1 MHGMHRVRRPR
12 TLSSRLFS
20 WFFGA
25 ILLAIVTSALVVGT
39 TRAEPVGGVESI
51 ARHMASRLA
60 ADWDDPEA
68 VRGDVDQ
75 VRDVTGLDVRLVRDA
90 RRLPAHVHRV
100 AERGGSL
107 APGALE
113 RVFIP
118 VVRGGEL
125 IGALEMD
132 RAGGGRPSGWSW
144 GRLALALAAV
154 MAVLSVMAGRV
165 ANLLARPLE
174 RLALAA
180 DRLGGGDLASRADV
194 ARAPGWV
201 ALEVRDLAVS
211 FNRMADRVETMVRG
225 QRELLGAISHELRSP
240 LGRAHVALEIARDR
254 LPEASP
260 PGRAAGHERAPE
272 QAAARALDDVE
283 TQLAAL
289 DAVLADLLDLT
300 RAGLAD
306 LDKETRDVAGW
317 LRARAAAE
325 PTPPVVLV
333 RVAPDA
339 EHLAVPFDAALL
351 GRALHNLVANAVN
364 AQARGDAPDR
374 PISLTLTRTGDNV
387 RIVVRDHG
395 PGFPEGFTERAFEPF
410 VRGDPARARPTVGA
424 GYGLGLTIVRRIVEA
439 HGGRAFAR
447 NHAAGEAGA
456 GAGAAEGAGAGAE
469 VGFDLP
475 IAPRPR

>member
-1 MHGMHRVRRPR
+1 MHGMHRAR

-39 TRAEPVGGVESI
+39 TRGEPVGGVDSI
-51 ARHMASRLA
+51 ARHMGSRLA

-68 VRGDVDQ
+68 VRRYVDQ
-75 VRDVTGLDVRLVRDA
+75 VRDVTGLDVLLVRDA
-90 RRLPAHVHRV
+90 RRLPPHVHHV

-118 VVRGGEL
+118 VVRDGKL
-125 IGALEMD
+125 IGALEMNH
-132 RAGGGRPSGWSW
+132 AGGARPSGWSW
-144 GRLALALAAV
+144 WRLALALAAV

-174 RLALAA
+174 RLAQAA

-194 ARAPGWV
+194 ARVPGWV
-201 ALEVRDLAVS
+201 ALEVRDLAVA

-240 LGRAHVALEIARDR
+240 LGRARVALEIARDR
-254 LPEASP
+254 LPGESP
-260 PGRAAGHERAPE
+260 AERTPEHTPEHERTPE
-272 QAAARALDDVE
+272 HPAARALDDVE
-283 TQLAAL
+283 AQLGAL

-306 LDKETRDVAGW
+306 LHKETLDLSAW

-325 PTPPVVLV
+325 PTPPAIVVH
-333 RVAPDA
+333 VAPDA
-339 EHLAVPFDAALL
+339 EGLAALFDGALL
-351 GRALHNLVANAVN
+351 GRALHNLLANAAN

-374 PISLTLTRTGDNV
+374 PISLTLTRTGGTV
-387 RIVVRDHG
+387 RIVVRDQG
-395 PGFPEGFTERAFEPF
+395 PGFPEGFTERAFEAF

-439 HGGRAFAR
+439 HGGRVFAQNR
-447 NHAAGEAGA
+447 PAGGGA
-456 GAGAAEGAGAGAE
+456 ESAGAE
-469 VGFDLP
+469 VGFELP